1 MSEVTIDRRKN
12 WTPSRRKAHSEKM
25 KQAWAG
31 KKGEALVVD
40 EQHRSAVE
48 EISSR
53 LEERFGF
60 KPTATQTLNH
70 LVSRAEQILNHERAN
85 HESEH

>member
-1 MSEVTIDRRKN
+1 MNKVTIDRRKN

-31 KKGEALVVD
+31 KKGDALVVD

-70 LVSRAEQILNHERAN
+70 LVSHAEKILDHWRADHER
-85 HESEH
+85 

>member
-1 MSEVTIDRRKN
+1 MNEVTIDRRKK

-40 EQHRSAVE
+40 EQHRSTIE

-53 LEERFGF
+53 LEESFGF

-70 LVSRAEQILNHERAN
+70 LVSNAEKILNHRRVHN
-85 HESEH
+85 ESKH